1 MSQTTTAAQRYDTL
15 EGAYAQMF
23 LIRRFEETLLDLF
36 ARGEISG
43 TTHTSIGQEADAVGV
58 AACLDRERDVI
69 VSNHRC
75 HGHYL
80 AFTDDVDGLLREI
93 LGREGAI
100 CGGKGGS
107 QHLCAA
113 NFYSNGILGSTVPLA
128 AGMALA
134 QREEGGGGIVT
145 AFVGDGTL
153 GQGVVYE
160 SLNFASLWTLPLLV
174 VLEHNG
180 YAQSTPSSLQVAGDV
195 EARAAAFGIETN
207 RLDST
212 DVTEIRAAAEGAV
225 ARIRRTGEPF
235 FLVVDTYRFAPHSK
249 GDDFRDPEEIAERRR
264 RDPLTVAAESL
275 AEATRNELE
284 RAAEARLEQAVSD
297 ALAAPEVTAA

>member
-1 MSQTTTAAQRYDTL
+1 MLEVTAAPTAISEFYSR
-15 EGAYAQMF
+15 MV

-58 AACLDRERDVI
+58 VSCLDRERDVI

-80 AFTDDVDGLLREI
+80 AFTDDLDGLLREI
-93 LGREGAI
+93 LGREGGA

-107 QHLCAA
+107 QHLWAS
-113 NFYSNGILGSTVPLA
+113 NFYSNGVLGSTVPVA
-128 AGMALA
+128 TGIALA
-134 QREEGGGGIVT
+134 QREDGRGGLVT

-180 YAQSTPSSLQVAGDV
+180 YAQSTPSSLQIAGDV
-195 EARAAAFGIETN
+195 EARAAAFGIETT

-212 DVTEIRAAAEGAV
+212 DVTEIRGAAERAAGRV
-225 ARIRRTGEPF
+225 RETGEPF
-235 FLVVDTYRFAPHSK
+235 FLVLDTYRFAPHSK
-249 GDDFRDPEEIAERRR
+249 GDDFRDPDEIAERRR
-264 RDPLTVAAESL
+264 RDPLAVAGASLDDAMRAE
-275 AEATRNELE
+275 
-284 RAAEARLEQAVSD
+284 LEQAVEARLAQAVD
-297 ALAAPEVTAA
+297 EALAAPEVYAS